1 MPRGEKSE
9 KRGGGEFP
17 FPPSFYPFTTPFFQ
31 IQIGATGSCPENFE
45 LPTKFAYILQ
55 GGGGG
60 CWKFLSFPNFLLRMP
75 IWKKK
80 SKLFSLTTLRLL
92 LFLVGVISP
101 IMERVKSWP
110 KCRNLHIYM
119 IFMYLFLWPDPN
131 RSYFW
136 SATFFD

>member
-9 KRGGGEFP
+9 KRGGFP

-80 SKLFSLTTLRLL
+80 SKSFSFTTSQITLVFGRCNIAHNGEGEILTKMPK
-92 LFLVGVISP
+92 SP
-101 IMERVKSWP
+101 Y
-110 KCRNLHIYM
+110 IYM

-131 RSYFW
+131 RNYVW
-136 SATFFD
+136 IVTFFD